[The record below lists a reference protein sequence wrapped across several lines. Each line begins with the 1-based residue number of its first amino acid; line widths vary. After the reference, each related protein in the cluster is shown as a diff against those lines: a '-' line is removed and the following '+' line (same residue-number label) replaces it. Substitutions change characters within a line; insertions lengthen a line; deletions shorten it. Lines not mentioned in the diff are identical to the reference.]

1 MAIVLVNTSINV
13 NAKSLKDNKDDLLE
27 FVEISD
33 QEMEAEEIGGDT
45 VNVLPNNI
53 NRSLTNDYNGII
65 RGGEKLEELENDD
78 FDPNTDPNNAYLVSN
93 DTITQGTVEESDE
106 MRWYAFILNQTSKI
120 TILLQMVDTLD
131 ADLYIY
137 KLDEQTYDL

>member
-1 MAIVLVNTSINV
+1 MRKKLLTYLMLFVMAIVLVNTSINV

-65 RGGEKLEELENDD
+65 RGGE
-78 FDPNTDPNNAYLVSN
+78 
-93 DTITQGTVEESDE
+93 
-106 MRWYAFILNQTSKI
+106 
-120 TILLQMVDTLD
+120 
-131 ADLYIY
+131 
-137 KLDEQTYDL
+137 